1 MYIVTSEAG
10 CCQGGLPC
18 DTRTTSGTHVLRAQE
33 TRDCP
38 VTTLQHLLHLK
49 TIIHPGFTLYVI
61 NIILVLP
68 VLPSL
73 FSSVFF
79 FLAYQLLYDFLIYYL
94 LFLSLNAKRKGLL
107 PAAGEVGVMFALCG
121 PFMQIPDPSV
131 RPIASDL

>member
-68 VLPSL
+68 VLL
-73 FSSVFF
+73 FSSVF

-107 PAAGEVGVMFALCG
+107 PAVGEVGVMFCSMWPFYADTRPVG
-121 PFMQIPDPSV
+121 PSY
-131 RPIASDL
+131 RL

>member
-68 VLPSL
+68 VLL
-73 FSSVFF
+73 FSSVF

-107 PAAGEVGVMFALCG
+107 PAVGEVGVMFCSTWPFNAYTRPVG
-121 PFMQIPDPSV
+121 PSY
-131 RPIASDL
+131 RL